1 MDLTPR
7 LRLPYIA
14 PQQAQKQV
22 TYNQAIRALDMLV
35 QPVVKSRSVSVPP
48 GSPADGDVYLVAA
61 APTGAWSGKEGK
73 IAAFADGA
81 WAFHSPLDGW
91 LLYVEDE
98 DAFLQRKAG
107 IWSLL
112 LGSLTDLAGY
122 EEGVWPPG
130 ITFGGAAVG
139 VAYGA
144 SNGGRYTRVGRL
156 CVATFLLQL
165 SSKGSSTGAAQ
176 ITGLPFAAIASP
188 VLSSLAVGWAASI
201 AGASGTVQG
210 SLANGGTSVSLYA
223 SSGGASSSLSNANF
237 TNSSQVQGVLIYD
250 AA

>member
-1 MDLTPR
+1 MDMTPR

-22 TYNQAIRALDMLV
+22 TYNEAMRALDMLV
-35 QPVVKSRSVSVPP
+35 QPVVKSRSVPAPP
-48 GSPADGDVYLVAA
+48 GNPAEGDVYLVAA
-61 APTGAWSGKEGK
+61 PATGGWSGKVGK
-73 IAAFADGA
+73 IAAYVDGA
-81 WAFHSPLDGW
+81 WTFHSPLDGW
-91 LLYVEDE
+91 LLYIEDE
-98 DAFLQRKAG
+98 DAFVQRKLG
-107 IWSLL
+107 TWSPL

-122 EEGVWPPG
+122 QEGAWTPG

-139 VAYGA
+139 VTYGA
-144 SNGGRYTRVGRL
+144 SNGGRFTRVGRL

-188 VLSSLAVGWAASI
+188 VLASLAVGWAASI
-201 AGASGTVQG
+201 AGVSGTLQG
-210 SLANGGTSVSLYA
+210 SLANGGTGVTLYA
-223 SSGGASSSLSNANF
+223 SSGGASSPLSSSNF
-237 TNSSQVQGVLIYD
+237 TNSSQIQGVLVYD